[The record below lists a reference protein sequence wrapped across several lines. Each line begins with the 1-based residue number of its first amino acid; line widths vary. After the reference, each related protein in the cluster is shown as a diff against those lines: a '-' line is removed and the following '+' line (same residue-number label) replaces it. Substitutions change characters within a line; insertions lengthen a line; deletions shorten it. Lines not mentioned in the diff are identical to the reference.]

1 MQSIKSISL
10 LDHLNFFSPP
20 TSVLTY
26 PPFFLTISYLCFG
39 YLVTQLFQ
47 HSRRKQEAKQK
58 QEINMHFKGI
68 CFDDASSW
76 VLAHC
81 VFHCCFPGRVEE
93 HCAVCDCALGDELLM
108 MCQSLK
114 TSTQKL

>member
-20 TSVLTY
+20 TSVHISVLGIWLHSSFNIQEENKNQNKNRKYICISRAFVWMTPARGSLLT
-26 PPFFLTISYLCFG
+26 
-39 YLVTQLFQ
+39 
-47 HSRRKQEAKQK
+47 
-58 QEINMHFKGI
+58 
-68 CFDDASSW
+68 
-76 VLAHC
+76 
-81 VFHCCFPGRVEE
+81 VFSIAVSPGRVEE
-93 HCAVCDCALGDELLM
+93 HCAVCDCALGDELQM